1 MIISWI
7 QNTSSSWSKPIS
19 RSRQLMVRRTFAS
32 FVSLY
37 KWKKMYKISLM
48 RSGYKASQDFWIL
61 NIYFGPIVCLS
72 NCRNLSSIKQE
83 IIMYYMYNVILPE
96 NELFE
101 NIGNLFGNYLRLSLY
116 LQIFISGK
124 RGQQF
129 AIERRS
135 VTTFWFILF
144 TMTVCALI
152 FAGGIRKGREYFL
165 VLNHPAFASYI
176 HIMLTLLFIHIVS
189 ILQ

>member
-1 MIISWI
+1 ML
-7 QNTSSSWSKPIS
+7 NVVMTDKE
-19 RSRQLMVRRTFAS
+19 RLCVRYIRYIYIAW
-32 FVSLY
+32 
-37 KWKKMYKISLM
+37 KW
-48 RSGYKASQDFWIL
+48 
-61 NIYFGPIVCLS
+61 
-72 NCRNLSSIKQE
+72 
-83 IIMYYMYNVILPE
+83 
-96 NELFE
+96 LFE
-101 NIGNLFGNYLRLSLY
+101 NIGNLFGNYLRLGLY
-116 LQIFISGK
+116 LQIFISVK

-176 HIMLTLLFIHIVS
+176 HTMVVFLFIHIVS
-189 ILQ
+189 ILHYTFVEFMISKCFKGYIVMI

>member
-1 MIISWI
+1 MS
-7 QNTSSSWSKPIS
+7 
-19 RSRQLMVRRTFAS
+19 
-32 FVSLY
+32 
-37 KWKKMYKISLM
+37 
-48 RSGYKASQDFWIL
+48 
-61 NIYFGPIVCLS
+61 IYFDIY
-72 NCRNLSSIKQE
+72 I
-83 IIMYYMYNVILPE
+83 YILPE
-96 NELFE
+96 NDLFE
-101 NIGNLFGNYLRLSLY
+101 TIGNLFGNYLSLGLY

-129 AIERRS
+129 AIEKIS

-176 HIMLTLLFIHIVS
+176 HTMVVFLFIHIVS
-189 ILQ
+189 ILQYTFVEFIISKVFRGYIVMI